1 MEAFTSSGLTALII
15 LTFLK
20 IALGVFTSETYILK
34 AQTVQLPTGHYQCRH
49 WEKQPMTLLAL
60 VVLHTDRTY
69 EAIDRMNDLQA
80 NRATTS
86 GKYNYEPSKQ
96 QIDWISASGVIG
108 LDFTCLT

>member
-1 MEAFTSSGLTALII
+1 
-15 LTFLK
+15 
-20 IALGVFTSETYILK
+20 
-34 AQTVQLPTGHYQCRH
+34 
-49 WEKQPMTLLAL
+49 MTLLAL

-96 QIDWISASGVIG
+96 QIDWIRASGVFG
-108 LDFTCLT
+108 LDFTCLTGKVRISLSFTPRETFKASSMARCGVLVHPLHNDNRAAMLWSHLLKAGLS